1 MEPNTSLS
9 RSPKPNIQ
17 LPLSSYF
24 LPFSTMITALLY
36 NWKEISSLKP
46 ALSFMFQPPISCKF
60 RSANGIMDLNR
71 AISDH
76 RHGSVPCPLD
86 HRHGSCP
93 GTCCVSRSPSVH
105 FQSPCFPPN
114 LQWEIQHIL
123 KFATFRVFY
132 HVTCILYLFF
142 CTCLWSPETPNW
154 IETLIYI
161 LT

>member
-36 NWKEISSLKP
+36 NWKEIWSLKP

-105 FQSPCFPPN
+105 FQSPCFPPTYNEKYSIYSN
-114 LQWEIQHIL
+114 LPHFESSIML
-123 KFATFRVFY
+123 LVSYTCFFAHAFDLQRLQ
-132 HVTCILYLFF
+132 IG
-142 CTCLWSPETPNW
+142 SKRSS
-154 IETLIYI
+154 IS
-161 LT
+161 